1 MGASTLQPALKI
13 IQKIFIYSIL
23 NKITTMKNPKYI
35 KLFEEWCPN
44 LGYNES
50 EKEQLKTDYEKYVM
64 SRNIIFR
71 HYILFI
77 VCFQLFFLGFII
89 T

>member
-1 MGASTLQPALKI
+1 
-13 IQKIFIYSIL
+13 
-23 NKITTMKNPKYI
+23 MKHL
-35 KLFEEWCPN
+35 KLFEEWSPN

-64 SRNIIFR
+64 SKDYIPR

-77 VCFQLFFLGFII
+77 VRFQLFFLGFII